1 MQQVVNSLSVAGL
14 ATILTAR
21 ATTHIMAAKAAFAAQ
36 HPRPA
41 GAPTPPHSVV
51 EQVAHALQALLN
63 AACVAAFQD
72 TFTFMVIAALIGAV
86 MGLVLRRNLAA
97 QRAASPRSDEDA
109 LSRPNLLAG

>member
-41 GAPTPPHSVV
+41 GAPSPPHSVV
-51 EQVAHALQALLN
+51 EQMAHVLQALLN
-63 AACVAAFQD
+63 AAFVAAFQD
-72 TFTFMVIAALIGAV
+72 TFKCMAVAAIIGAV
-86 MGLVLRRNLAA
+86 MGLVLRRNRAA
-97 QRAASPRSDEDA
+97 QRAESPDSDEDA
-109 LSRPNLLAG
+109 LSTPSLLVG